1 MFTKLSLMIQDC
13 IFIQSKSDVTLL
25 ETSYN
30 FTSLDGSTVFSS
42 KTDKNERILNYTS
55 NFPIQALIIYLLE
68 YIDFGNQ
75 NKYQT
80 FIEQ

>member
-1 MFTKLSLMIQDC
+1 MIQDC

>member
-1 MFTKLSLMIQDC
+1 MEALF
-13 IFIQSKSDVTLL
+13 
-25 ETSYN
+25 
-30 FTSLDGSTVFSS
+30 FSS

-55 NFPIQALIIYLLE
+55 DFPIQAWIIYLLE